1 MLFFPSSLFSPTKFH
16 VEKFTLNLLTH
27 HDVILFH
34 FSTSLLLHISFP
46 SVFHFLIF
54 LHLPSPILLLLP
66 LTSSFL
72 HFFLTWNISFFD
84 SIRAKLCMPPYLSP
98 EAQSLLRCLFKR
110 NPVNRL
116 GSGPSKGKEIK
127 SHEFFA
133 SIDFKKLLKRE
144 LKPPYIP
151 APVATSNNSDSN
163 QFYFDHHS
171 KPTGGNVIHDHKKSQ
186 VTNHS
191 RPDNKSSF
199 GKCHFLLN
207 SFFILPLLLPL
218 LVIHSSSLLNS
229 PSFSSPCSE
238 PQLFFLP
245 MYSSVTFLLFH
256 SLSCF

>member
-1 MLFFPSSLFSPTKFH
+1 
-16 VEKFTLNLLTH
+16 
-27 HDVILFH
+27 
-34 FSTSLLLHISFP
+34 
-46 SVFHFLIF
+46 
-54 LHLPSPILLLLP
+54 
-66 LTSSFL
+66 
-72 HFFLTWNISFFD
+72 
-84 SIRAKLCMPPYLSP
+84 MPPYLSP

-171 KPTGGNVIHDHKKSQ
+171 KPAGGNVIHDHKKPQ

-199 GKCHFLLN
+199 GKCHTSSPQLIFHSSLSSFILLSHL
-207 SFFILPLLLPL
+207 SFFT
-218 LVIHSSSLLNS
+218 
-229 PSFSSPCSE
+229 
-238 PQLFFLP
+238 QL
-245 MYSSVTFLLFH
+245 TFLFLSLFRTTTH
-256 SLSCF
+256 LLFSYVLIRYFFAVSFIALFLKMTFLVSGHDSFLSLSLSLQLSLSLSLSLS